1 MPALLIPLIG
11 ILLKLLIIRIIIA
24 TGLTFVSYIGYGI
37 ALSKFKDYITDAMN
51 SMPNDIYQLLLIG
64 GVGQGMNYL
73 FGAFAFAV
81 SMKALNKLTFVFPES
96 S

>member
-11 ILLKLLIIRIIIA
+11 ILLKLLIIRIILA

-81 SMKALNKLTFVFPES
+81 SMKALNKLTFVFPS
-96 S
+96 N

>member
-11 ILLKLLIIRIIIA
+11 ILLKLLIIRIILA

-37 ALSKFKDYITDAMN
+37 ALSKFKDYIKDAMN

-64 GVGQGMNYL
+64 GVGQGLNYL
-73 FGAFAFAV
+73 FGAFAFAI
-81 SMKALNKLTFVFPES
+81 SMKALNKLTFVFPS
-96 S
+96 N